1 MWAGPRDQN
10 NFSFQSSATGLAN
23 AEPGTALLCTR
34 KYPLPLIS
42 PLRSRPAFSHTTK
55 ATFCRCLFINQVFWG
70 VYFFPSFV
78 LVRFLWALRKLECF
92 FILKFVREMK
102 ADIRCACPSNG
113 QKSENHK
120 RKSYC
125 SLFVVCCEYIR
136 LGKNKLGRGTLFP
149 VFFRRKRRGR
159 LYYTGYSPFLQD
171 FLNFDTGI
179 KNSTAAKL
187 FFNIF
192 VIWQIEQSGIIA
204 IKTN

>member
-1 MWAGPRDQN
+1 MRNQVLHFYAQENIP
-10 NFSFQSSATGLAN
+10 SPLS
-23 AEPGTALLCTR
+23 LLCAPSQFSPIPR
-34 KYPLPLIS
+34 RLPF
-42 PLRSRPAFSHTTK
+42 AVV
-55 ATFCRCLFINQVFWG
+55 CLNQVFWG
-70 VYFFPSFV
+70 IYFFFPSFV

-102 ADIRCACPSNG
+102 ADIRCACPLKWPKKWES
-113 QKSENHK
+113 QKEIILFLICCLLWIYPSGKKQIGK
-120 RKSYC
+120 RN
-125 SLFVVCCEYIR
+125 SLP
-136 LGKNKLGRGTLFP
+136 N
-149 VFFRRKRRGR
+149 FFRRKRMGR

-179 KNSTAAKL
+179 KNSTTEKL

>member
-23 AEPGTALLCTR
+23 AAPGTALLCSPVKFSLIPR
-34 KYPLPLIS
+34 RLPF
-42 PLRSRPAFSHTTK
+42 PVV
-55 ATFCRCLFINQVFWG
+55 CLNQFFWG

-92 FILKFVREMK
+92 FILKFVSEMK
-102 ADIRCACPSNG
+102 LDIHCACPSNG
-113 QKSENHK
+113 QKSGVRTRKGNHL
-120 RKSYC
+120 Y

-136 LGKNKLGRGTLFP
+136 LFGLWEEELSSQFFSGGSEGGVCTTQAIHRFYKTFWTL
-149 VFFRRKRRGR
+149 
-159 LYYTGYSPFLQD
+159 T
-171 FLNFDTGI
+171 TE
-179 KNSTAAKL
+179 KL

>member
-1 MWAGPRDQN
+1 MRNQVLHFYEQENIPTPL
-10 NFSFQSSATGLAN
+10 S
-23 AEPGTALLCTR
+23 LLCAPGQFSPIPR
-34 KYPLPLIS
+34 RLPF
-42 PLRSRPAFSHTTK
+42 AVV
-55 ATFCRCLFINQVFWG
+55 CLNQVFWG

-78 LVRFLWALRKLECF
+78 LVRVLWALRQLECF
-92 FILKFVREMK
+92 FVLKFVREMK
-102 ADIRCACPSNG
+102 ADIRCACPSNA

-120 RKSYC
+120 RKLYC

-149 VFFRRKRRGR
+149 IFFRRKRRGR

-179 KNSTAAKL
+179 KNSTTEKL